1 MDERA
6 EERLRAVE
14 LAVAKLQTRVG
25 IIWGIVAFI
34 GGVIGSAILA
44 GIMTVF
50 MRGGLA

>member
-1 MDERA
+1 MDVRDD
-6 EERLRAVE
+6 ERLRAVE

-44 GIMTVF
+44 GIMTVLI
-50 MRGGLA
+50 RGGLP

>member
-14 LAVAKLQTRVG
+14 MAVAKLQTRVG

-44 GIMTVF
+44 GLMTVF
-50 MRGGLA
+50 MRGGLS